1 MALIKCPECKREV
14 SDRAMSCPSC
24 ACPLERAMTTGA
36 TGKKWKGIQLVSL
49 GAIFLGIL
57 VAFST
62 TMSQG
67 GGLCWIP
74 DRWRADRPPGGHAG
88 LHVSCGRVL
97 GGTLGD
103 NHFLD
108 RLAPIIHELS
118 VFVNNAP
125 AGADSAAPAGFD
137 PAAAAGLKASPERRP
152 ANLGRS
158 RNPEGRLFTSM

>member
-67 GGLCWIP
+67 G
-74 DRWRADRPPGGHAG
+74 AY
-88 LHVSCGRVL
+88 
-97 GGTLGD
+97 
-103 NHFLD
+103 
-108 RLAPIIHELS
+108 
-118 VFVNNAP
+118 
-125 AGADSAAPAGFD
+125 AGFLIVGGLIGLL
-137 PAAAAGLKASPERRP
+137 AGTQVFMYLVAVYWG
-152 ANLGRS
+152 ALLGIIIFLI
-158 RNPEGRLFTSM
+158 G

>member
-1 MALIKCPECKREV
+1 MALITCPECKREV

-36 TGKKWKGIQLVSL
+36 PGKKWKGIQLVSL

-57 VAFST
+57 VAFGT
-62 TMSQG
+62 AIPQG
-67 GGLCWIP
+67 GGLCWIH

-88 LHVSCGRVL
+88 LHVSRGRVL

-108 RLAPIIHELS
+108 RLGTPPPQLRTDLVFTRTLVRVAEAGVLVLAYVWHTMRTRVKTKHPLAVLLTASIH
-118 VFVNNAP
+118 
-125 AGADSAAPAGFD
+125 
-137 PAAAAGLKASPERRP
+137 
-152 ANLGRS
+152 
-158 RNPEGRLFTSM
+158 